1 MIFFFDTSALI
12 KFFHKEEGTDAVTG
26 LILNE
31 ENQTWIS
38 EAAGVEFLSALYRR
52 FRNKEID
59 ENKLEVAISAF
70 EEQMKSF
77 HIEPFGNVTINE
89 AKLLLKKYGKTLGLR
104 TLDAFQLAAFTLIC
118 EDDWIFV
125 TSDTRL
131 YGIAVQIGFKAMN
144 PITATG

>member
-1 MIFFFDTSALI
+1 MNLFFDTSALI
-12 KFFHKEEGTDAVTG
+12 KFFHKEEGTDAVSG

-31 ENQTWIS
+31 ENKTWIS
-38 EAAGVEFLSALYRR
+38 EAVEVEFLSALYRR

-59 ENKLEVAISAF
+59 ENELEVAISAF

-89 AKLLLKKYGKTLGLR
+89 AKLMLKKYGKTLGLR
-104 TLDAFQLAAFTLIC
+104 TLDAFQLAAFTLIS
-118 EDDWIFV
+118 EDDWFFV

-131 YGIAVQIGFKAMN
+131 YSIAVQMGFKTIN
-144 PITATG
+144 PLDK

>member
-1 MIFFFDTSALI
+1 MNLFFDTSALI

-31 ENQTWIS
+31 ENKTWIS
-38 EAAGVEFLSALYRR
+38 EAAEVEFLSALYRR
-52 FRNKEID
+52 FRNLEID
-59 ENKLEVAISAF
+59 ENELEVAISAF
-70 EEQMKSF
+70 EEQMESF

-89 AKLLLKKYGKTLGLR
+89 AKLLLRKYGKTLGLR

-118 EDDWIFV
+118 EEDWLFV

-131 YGIAVQIGFKAMN
+131 YSIAIQMGFKTIN
-144 PITATG
+144 PLDK

>member
-1 MIFFFDTSALI
+1 MILFFDTSALI
-12 KFFHKEEGTDAVTG
+12 KFFHKEEGTDAVSG

-31 ENQTWIS
+31 ENKTWIS
-38 EAAGVEFLSALYRR
+38 EAVEVEFLSALYRR

-59 ENKLEVAISAF
+59 ENELEVAISAF

-89 AKLLLKKYGKTLGLR
+89 AKLMLKKYGKTLGLR
-104 TLDAFQLAAFTLIC
+104 TLDAFQLAAFTLIS
-118 EDDWIFV
+118 EDDWFFV

-131 YGIAVQIGFKAMN
+131 YSIAVQMRFKTIN
-144 PITATG
+144 PLDK